1 VSTPVKQTLAPPQ
14 VPWLHPRA
22 AYLHVPFCA
31 QRCGYCDFA
40 TVAGQDALADRYL
53 DALEMEIATVGTPQ
67 EVETIFIGGGTPTHL
82 NHRQLERLMRMVR
95 EWIRLSRNHEWTV
108 EANPGTLDAAKV
120 DILAEHGVNRV
131 SLGAQSFHRPLLRV
145 LERNHDPADVPRA
158 VELVRRCIDNVS
170 LDLIFGVPGQTL
182 KQWQDDLTAAL
193 ALSPSHLSTYGLT
206 YEKGTPLWKQR
217 ERGEVKPADEE
228 LERAM
233 YAEAMDRLAAAGF
246 EQYEISNYA
255 LPGQRCR
262 HNLVYWANHAYF
274 GFGLGAAR
282 YVLGCR
288 AVNTRDLLGYI
299 DKISRGQP
307 AIQQSETLEP
317 EERVRE
323 TAVVQIRRMDGI
335 ERQSFL
341 EQTGCDLDDLVG
353 EAVQRHVAGGLLADD
368 GARVRLT
375 REGKFLADTVAAAFL

>member
-1 VSTPVKQTLAPPQ
+1 
-14 VPWLHPRA
+14 
-22 AYLHVPFCA
+22 
-31 QRCGYCDFA
+31 
-40 TVAGQDALADRYL
+40 VAGQDALADRYL

-82 NHRQLERLMRMVR
+82 NHRQLERLLEMVK
-95 EWIRLSRNHEWTV
+95 EWFPLSRNHEWTA

-120 DILAEHGVNRV
+120 EILADHGVNRV

-145 LERNHDPADVPRA
+145 LERNHDPDDVPRA
-158 VELVRRCIDNVS
+158 VELVRPRIDNVS

-182 KQWQDDLTAAL
+182 KHWQQDLDAAL

-246 EQYEISNYA
+246 EQYEISNFA
-255 LPGQRCR
+255 LPGRRCR
-262 HNLVYWANHAYF
+262 HNLVYWANHAYY

-282 YVLGCR
+282 YVDGCR
-288 AVNTRDLLGYI
+288 AMNTRDLRSYI
-299 DKISRGQP
+299 SKVMSGES
-307 AIQQSETLEP
+307 AVQQEETLEP
-317 EERVRE
+317 EDRARE
-323 TAVVQIRRMDGI
+323 TAVLQIRCADGI
-335 ERQSFL
+335 ERRSFA
-341 EQTGCDLDDLVG
+341 EQTGFDLDELAG
-353 EAVQRHVAGGLLADD
+353 EAIQRHVAGGLLTDD
-368 GARVRLT
+368 GDRVRLT
-375 REGKFLADTVAAAFL
+375 PEGKFLADVVCAAFL